1 LARLATAPLD
11 LGSAREVAERTVRDG
26 SLPCIV
32 FGVADG
38 AGRRHI
44 VAVPG
49 RRWHVAPDSIFF
61 IASVTKAIVATA
73 LMRYVDEGR
82 LDLRAPLA
90 RHLPELRGDGR
101 ESISAWHVLTHT
113 SGLPDM
119 GIEDMRRERPS
130 YARFLRRVVAG
141 APAWPP
147 GSRYE
152 YNSSAWLLL
161 SETMARLSSMPFH
174 RALAARVTGP
184 LGMVDTTFDPRYARS
199 RLVGVSGFSIR
210 DRVTGEIL
218 LRFLARATL
227 PGGGMFSTV
236 ADLLRLGSS
245 LLDEG
250 PRRDRAG
257 VSPPLLTR
265 RAVEMMSRPQ
275 LEGIP
280 HVAAD
285 GTVTPVHQAIG
296 WRKPAGEWPDRPSA
310 ITHGGISGAR
320 LWVDREAG
328 LVFALLTNHWDAPDS
343 PAAAILEQVY
353 EAVGPTGR

>member
-1 LARLATAPLD
+1 M
-11 LGSAREVAERTVRDG
+11 AERTVRDG
-26 SLPCIV
+26 ILPCLV
-32 FGVADG
+32 FGVADET
-38 AGRRHI
+38 GRRQVI
-44 VAVPG
+44 AVPG
-49 RRWHVAPDSIFF
+49 PRWHVGPDSIFF

-73 LMRYVDEGR
+73 FMRYVDEGR
-82 LDLRAPLA
+82 LDLHAPLA

-119 GIEDMRRERPS
+119 AIEDMRRERPT

-174 RALAARVTGP
+174 RTLAVRLTRP
-184 LGMVDTTFDPRYARS
+184 LGMADTTFDPRYARS
-199 RLVGVSGFSIR
+199 RLVGVSGFSVR
-210 DRVTGEIL
+210 DRATGELL

-236 ADLLRLGSS
+236 ADLLRLGIS

-250 PRRDRAG
+250 PGHSRPG
-257 VSPPLLTR
+257 TSPRLLTR
-265 RAVEMMSRPQ
+265 RAIEMMSQPQ
-275 LEGIP
+275 LDGIP
-280 HVAAD
+280 SIADD

-296 WRKPAGEWPDRPSA
+296 WRKPAGGWPDRPSA
-310 ITHGGISGAR
+310 LTHGGISGAR
-320 LWVDREAG
+320 LWVDRESS
-328 LVFALLTNHWDAPDS
+328 LVFALLTNHWDAPDG
-343 PAAAILEQVY
+343 PAAAILELVY
-353 EAVGPTGR
+353 EAIRARGR